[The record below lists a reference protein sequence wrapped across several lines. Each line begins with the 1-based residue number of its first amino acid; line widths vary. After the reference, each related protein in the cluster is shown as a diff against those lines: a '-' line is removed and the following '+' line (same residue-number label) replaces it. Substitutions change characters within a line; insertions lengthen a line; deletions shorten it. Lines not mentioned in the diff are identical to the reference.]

1 MSKENKIKFGLKN
14 VHYATFTETGDTI
27 TYDKPERIPG
37 GVELALDPRGDLI
50 EFYADDMLYY
60 SAENNQG
67 YEGTL
72 NVALI
77 PESFAVA
84 VLGEE
89 LNEDGVLTERAD
101 AKTKPF
107 ALMFEFD
114 GDQKATRHLLYHCTA
129 SRPSVEGETK
139 GDSPEPQTDELS
151 FVASARPTDYA
162 VKTKTTA
169 TTDVLVYNGWYESV
183 YDSTPTDPVGEG
195 A

>member
-1 MSKENKIKFGLKN
+1 MNKENKIKFGLKN
-14 VHYATFTETGDTI
+14 VHYATFEETGGAI
-27 TYDKPERIPG
+27 TYDKPKPIPG

-77 PESFAVA
+77 PESFAVD

-89 LNEDGVLTERAD
+89 KNTDGVLTERAN

-139 GDSPEPQTDELS
+139 GDAPEPQTDELS
-151 FVASARPTDYA
+151 FVASARSTDYA

-169 TTDVLVYNGWYESV
+169 STDDLVYKGWYEDV
-183 YDSTPTDPVGEG
+183 YDSVPVDEG
-195 A
+195 V